1 LQRDERGRLRLE
13 RKNEKIVKPE
23 AMVVITLDEIA
34 GRLADL
40 NEVQQKILRHMEETT
55 PEGKDVLV
63 FEGTVDPPGK
73 FVDPIKNY
81 PYHPLFRAEVINK
94 GANTVYARV
103 DEEKEMPI
111 EAEESIVFEKPK
123 AQIGG
128 ISLRLD
134 AATTVKILGRY

>member
-1 LQRDERGRLRLE
+1 LAQPGKEKLRTP
-13 RKNEKIVKPE
+13 PE
-23 AMVVITLDEIA
+23 APSVILLDEIA

-40 NEVQQKILRHMEETT
+40 TETQQKILRHLEETT
-55 PEGKDVLV
+55 PQGKDVLI

-73 FVDPIKNY
+73 FVDSVKNY
-81 PYHPLFRAEVINK
+81 PYHPLFKAEVINK

-103 DEEKEMPI
+103 NEEKEMPI

-123 AQIGG
+123 AQIKG

-134 AATTVKILGRY
+134 VATTVKILGRY